1 MSTGLKPVLARL
13 GRGETLSHAEAE
25 AAFGVVMD
33 GQASPAQIGG
43 MLMAMRARGETVAE
57 LTGAVSALRSRM
69 ARVEIPAGAI
79 DVCGTGGDGAASL
92 NISTATAF
100 VVAACGV
107 QVAKHGNRALSSR
120 SGGADVLA
128 ALGVNIAPPLA
139 RLPAILQQ
147 AGCVFMFAPNH
158 HPALRHA
165 AEVRVELGTRT
176 LFNLTGPMANP
187 AGVKHQ
193 LMGVF
198 DPVWA
203 KPVAETLSNLGSQSA
218 WVVFGNGLD
227 ELTLDGENLVVA
239 LKDGEIR
246 QFTLNAADAG
256 LKPAPQAAIKGGDA
270 TENAAALRALL
281 GGEKSAYR
289 DTILLN
295 AAAALIVSGK
305 KISLTEGV
313 AMAARAIDEGTA
325 NAVLDALIQA
335 SQEGPN

>member
-13 GRGETLSHAEAE
+13 ARGETLSHAEAE

-33 GQASPAQIGG
+33 GQATPAQIGG

-107 QVAKHGNRALSSR
+107 KVAKHGNRALSSR

-128 ALGVNIAPPLA
+128 ALGVNIAPPLE

-147 AGCVFMFAPNH
+147 AGCVFMFAPSH

-176 LFNLTGPMANP
+176 IFNLTGPMANP

-193 LMGVF
+193 LLGVF
-198 DPVWA
+198 DPGWA
-203 KPVAETLSNLGSQSA
+203 KPVAETLSSLGSEST

-239 LKDGEIR
+239 LKDGEITE
-246 QFTLNAADAG
+246 FTLNAADAG
-256 LKPAPQAAIKGGDA
+256 LKPAPHAAIKGGDA
-270 TENAAALRALL
+270 SENAAALRALL

-305 KISLTEGV
+305 TISLTEGV
-313 AMAARAIDEGTA
+313 AMAARAIDEGKA
-325 NAVLDALIQA
+325 SAVLEALIQA

>member
-13 GRGETLSHAEAE
+13 GRGESLNHADAE

-33 GQASPAQIGG
+33 GLATPAQIGG
-43 MLMAMRARGETVAE
+43 MLMAMRARGETVGE
-57 LTGAVSALRSRM
+57 LTGAVAALRRRM
-69 ARVEIPAGAI
+69 ARIEIPAGAI

-107 QVAKHGNRALSSR
+107 KVAKHGNRALSSR

-128 ALGVNIAPPLA
+128 ALGVNLEPPIERLA
-139 RLPAILQQ
+139 AILEQV
-147 AGCVFMFAPNH
+147 GCVFMFAPRH
-158 HPALRHA
+158 HPALRFA
-165 AEVRVELGTRT
+165 AEARVELGTRT
-176 LFNLTGPMANP
+176 IFNLTGPMVNP

-193 LMGVF
+193 LMGVY

-203 KPVAETLSNLGSQSA
+203 RPVAETLAQLGSESA

-239 LKDGEIR
+239 LKDGEITE
-246 QFTLNAADAG
+246 FTLNAAEAG
-256 LKPAPQAAIKGGDA
+256 LQSAPHAAIKGGDA
-270 TENAAALRALL
+270 AANADALRALL
-281 GGEKSAYR
+281 AGGKGAYR

-305 KISLTEGV
+305 TISLTEGV
-313 AMAARAIDEGTA
+313 AIAAQAIDDGKA
-325 NAVLDALIQA
+325 SAVLDALVQA
-335 SQEGPN
+335 SQEGAI